1 MCPSPSSV
9 YTRPADLSSSVN
21 MPVGLLQFPE
31 IQKSLNET
39 SSIPEPLVILASIFE
54 KNPIKESFTLLL
66 GGCDKSKINLLL
78 LISNPTIVVLSLKIK
93 SSFNLFNK

>member
-1 MCPSPSSV
+1 MFPSPFSV
-9 YTRPADLSSSVN
+9 KTTPDGLFSSVN

-31 IQKSLNET
+31 MQKSLNET

-54 KNPIKESFTLLL
+54 ENPIKESFALLL
-66 GGCDKSKINLLL
+66 GVCDKSKINLLL